1 MSAQAPSIQTDD
13 VQANV
18 KPKAVA
24 KADKHIWGIFI
35 ALCIISVIELY
46 SASSRE
52 VASSSIGVMGPII
65 RHLVMLGGGAFLV
78 YVLSKRHYSDF
89 IPFTII
95 FACVSVVMMVY
106 VMFFGEIVNGARRS
120 LTILGIGIYP
130 AEMVKLSAVLLI
142 ALVMTWNPNTKK
154 VGVTSKAVIY
164 SGFIVL
170 LLSGL
175 LIEQGLTNTLLLLAI
190 SYSMMIVGGVRFV
203 DLLLLT
209 LAYAACGGLFL
220 VYLVLSEPKDIPAD
234 EDQQIEMV
242 AGETAKKNPTRLDT
256 WKARLGRHGQDSVP
270 KWEIP
275 AVGKNRQEILS
286 YMAQA
291 NGGIYGVGPGNSR
304 EASRLPLAFSD
315 YIFAI
320 IVEELGL
327 IGGIVVLTLYL
338 WLLGRASGIAS
349 HCNRTYPALVVI
361 GMAIMIAFQ
370 ALFHMGIVSGVF
382 PVSGQPLPLLSKG
395 GTSIVV
401 TAIAFGI
408 MLSISRTAT
417 RQGGKKQDIRDE
429 IDALPEQFG
438 AENQMQL

>member
-1 MSAQAPSIQTDD
+1 MSVESPSLRVDD
-13 VQANV
+13 SQPTV

-35 ALCIISVIELY
+35 ALCIISTIELY

-52 VASSSIGVMGPII
+52 VASSSLGVMGPII
-65 RHLVMLGGGAFLV
+65 RHLVMLGGGALIVWF
-78 YVLSKRHYSDF
+78 LSKRHYSEF
-89 IPFTII
+89 IPLTLG
-95 FACVSVVMMVY
+95 FAAVSVVMMVY

-120 LTILGIGIYP
+120 LTIMGIGIYP

-142 ALVMTWNPNTKK
+142 ALVMSWNPNTKK
-154 VGVTSKAVIY
+154 VGVTSKAVVY
-164 SGFIVL
+164 SGVIVL
-170 LLSGL
+170 FLSGL

-203 DLLLLT
+203 HLVLLT
-209 LAYAACGGLFL
+209 VAYAACGGVFILYLLF
-220 VYLVLSEPKDIPAD
+220 SEPKEIPAD
-234 EDQQIEMV
+234 AEQRVEMID
-242 AGETAKKNPTRLDT
+242 GKAKKNPTRLDT
-256 WKARLGRHGQDSVP
+256 WIARIQRHGQDSIP

-275 AVGKNRQEILS
+275 ATGKNRQEILS

-291 NGGIYGVGPGNSR
+291 NGGLYGVGPGNSR

-320 IVEELGL
+320 IIEELGL
-327 IGGIVVLTLYL
+327 IGGIVVLVLYL

-370 ALFHMGIVSGVF
+370 ALFHMGIVSGFF

-395 GTSIVV
+395 GTSIAV

-417 RQGGKKQDIRDE
+417 RQGSRKQDIRDE
-429 IDALPEQFG
+429 IDALPEQFD

>member
-1 MSAQAPSIQTDD
+1 MAVQSQTIPAHGE
-13 VQANV
+13 QPAA
-18 KPKAVA
+18 KPKAVS

-35 ALCIISVIELY
+35 ALCIISTIELY

-52 VASSSIGVMGPII
+52 VAGSSIGVMGPIL
-65 RHLVMLGGGAFLV
+65 RHIVMLAGGTFV
-78 YVLSKRHYSDF
+78 VWFLSKRHYSDF
-89 IPFTII
+89 IPFTLG
-95 FACVSVVMMVY
+95 FALVSVAIMVY

-154 VGVTSKAVIY
+154 VGVTSNAVKY
-164 SGFIVL
+164 SGVIVL

-175 LIEQGLTNTLLLLAI
+175 LIKQGLTNTLLLLAI
-190 SYSMMIVGGVRFV
+190 SYSMMIVGGVKFSHLFV
-203 DLLLLT
+203 LT
-209 LAYAACGGLFL
+209 IAYMALGGLF
-220 VYLVLSEPKDIPAD
+220 VAYLMWSDSRSSEIPAD
-234 EDQQIEMV
+234 AEQKIELV
-242 AGETAKKNPTRLDT
+242 SADGTADKSPSRIDT
-256 WKARLGRHGQDSVP
+256 WLARLERHKDKSTP

-291 NGGIYGVGPGNSR
+291 H
-304 EASRLPLAFSD
+304 L
-315 YIFAI
+315 
-320 IVEELGL
+320 
-327 IGGIVVLTLYL
+327 VVLLLYL

-349 HCNRTYPALVVI
+349 HCNRTYPARGVI
-361 GMAIMIAFQ
+361 GMAVMIAFQ
-370 ALFHMGIVSGVF
+370 ALFHIAIVTGVF

-395 GTSIVV
+395 GTSILV

-429 IDALPEQFG
+429 IEALPEQFG

>member
-1 MSAQAPSIQTDD
+1 MSVESPSLQVDEQQST
-13 VQANV
+13 V

-35 ALCIISVIELY
+35 ALCIISTIELY

-65 RHLVMLGGGAFLV
+65 RHLVMLGGGALIVWF
-78 YVLSKRHYSDF
+78 LSKRHYSEF
-89 IPFTII
+89 IPLTLG
-95 FACVSVVMMVY
+95 FAAVSVVMMVY
-106 VMFFGEIVNGARRS
+106 VMFFGEIVN
-120 LTILGIGIYP
+120 GIYP

-142 ALVMTWNPNTKK
+142 ALVMSWNPNTQK
-154 VGVTSKAVIY
+154 VGVTSKAVVY
-164 SGFIVL
+164 SGIIVL
-170 LLSGL
+170 FLSGL
-175 LIEQGLTNTLLLLAI
+175 LIEQGLTNTLLLLSI
-190 SYSMMIVGGVRFV
+190 SYSMMIVGGVRLV
-203 DLLLLT
+203 HLLVLT
-209 LAYAACGGLFL
+209 VAYAACGGVFIL
-220 VYLVLSEPKDIPAD
+220 YLLLSEPKDIPAD
-234 EDQQIEMV
+234 ADQKVEMID
-242 AGETAKKNPTRLDT
+242 GKEKKNPTRLDT
-256 WKARLGRHGQDSVP
+256 WIARLQRHGQDSVP

-275 AVGKNRQEILS
+275 ATGKNRQEILS

-327 IGGIVVLTLYL
+327 IGGIVVLVLYL
-338 WLLGRASGIAS
+338 WLLGRALGIAS

-361 GMAIMIAFQ
+361 GMAIMIVFQ
-370 ALFHMGIVSGVF
+370 ALFHMGIVSGFF

-395 GTSIVV
+395 GTSIAV

-417 RQGGKKQDIRDE
+417 RQGSRKQDIRDE
-429 IDALPEQFG
+429 IDALPEQFD

>member
-1 MSAQAPSIQTDD
+1 MPPALSIDETQAT
-13 VQANV
+13 A

-24 KADKHIWGIFI
+24 SADKHIWGIFI
-35 ALCIISVIELY
+35 ALCIISTIELY

-52 VASSSIGVMGPII
+52 VAGSSIGVMGPIL
-65 RHLVMLGGGAFLV
+65 RHLVMLAGGTFVVWFL
-78 YVLSKRHYSDF
+78 SRRHYSDF
-89 IPFTII
+89 IPFTLG
-95 FACVSVVMMVY
+95 FSLLSVAMMLY
-106 VMFFGEIVNGARRS
+106 VMFFGDIINGARRS
-120 LTILGIGIYP
+120 MTILGIGIFP
-130 AEMVKLSAVLLI
+130 AEMVKISAVLLI
-142 ALVMTWNPNTKK
+142 ALVMTWNPDTRKP
-154 VGVTSKAVIY
+154 GVTSKAVIY

-190 SYSMMIVGGVRFV
+190 SYSMMIIGGVKISH
-203 DLLLLT
+203 LLT
-209 LAYAACGGLFL
+209 LTGAYIAVAAIFLYIWMTDGGRIETWRARIERHADTRIENGQE
-220 VYLVLSEPKDIPAD
+220 VVVNKWDIPA
-234 EDQQIEMV
+234 
-242 AGETAKKNPTRLDT
+242 T
-256 WKARLGRHGQDSVP
+256 
-270 KWEIP
+270 
-275 AVGKNRQEILS
+275 GKNRQEILS

-291 NGGIYGVGPGNSR
+291 NGGIHGVGPGNSR

-320 IVEELGL
+320 IIEELGL
-327 IGGIVVLTLYL
+327 IGGLVVLMLYL
-338 WLLGRASGIAS
+338 WLLGRAAGIAS

-361 GMAIMIAFQ
+361 GMAVMIAFQ

-395 GTSIVV
+395 GTSIFV

-429 IDALPEQFG
+429 IEALPEQFG

>member
-1 MSAQAPSIQTDD
+1 MPPALSIDETQAT
-13 VQANV
+13 A

-24 KADKHIWGIFI
+24 SADKHIWGIFI
-35 ALCIISVIELY
+35 ALCIISTIELY

-52 VASSSIGVMGPII
+52 VAGSSIGVMGPIL
-65 RHLVMLGGGAFLV
+65 RHLVMLAGGTFVVWFL
-78 YVLSKRHYSDF
+78 SRRHYSDF
-89 IPFTII
+89 IPFTLG
-95 FACVSVVMMVY
+95 FSLLSVAMMLY
-106 VMFFGEIVNGARRS
+106 VMFFGDIINGARRS
-120 LTILGIGIYP
+120 MTILGIGIFP
-130 AEMVKLSAVLLI
+130 AEMVKISAVLLI
-142 ALVMTWNPNTKK
+142 ALVMTWNPDTRKP
-154 VGVTSKAVIY
+154 GVTSKAVIY

-190 SYSMMIVGGVRFV
+190 SYSMMIIGGVKISH
-203 DLLLLT
+203 LLT
-209 LAYAACGGLFL
+209 LTGAYIAVAAIFLGYIWMTDGGRIETWRARIERHADTRIENGQE
-220 VYLVLSEPKDIPAD
+220 VVVNKWDIPA
-234 EDQQIEMV
+234 
-242 AGETAKKNPTRLDT
+242 T
-256 WKARLGRHGQDSVP
+256 
-270 KWEIP
+270 
-275 AVGKNRQEILS
+275 GKNRQEIIS

-291 NGGIYGVGPGNSR
+291 NGGIHGVGPGNSR

-320 IVEELGL
+320 IIEELGL
-327 IGGIVVLTLYL
+327 IGGLVVLMLYL
-338 WLLGRASGIAS
+338 WLLGRAAGIAS

-361 GMAIMIAFQ
+361 GMAVMIAFQ

-395 GTSIVV
+395 GTSIFV

-429 IDALPEQFG
+429 IEALPEQFG

>member
-1 MSAQAPSIQTDD
+1 MSVQSPSIQAEE
-13 VQANV
+13 VQANA
-18 KPKAVA
+18 KPKAVSN
-24 KADKHIWGIFI
+24 ADKHIWGIFI
-35 ALCIISVIELY
+35 ALCIISTIELY

-52 VASSSIGVMGPII
+52 VASSSLGVMGPII
-65 RHLVMLGGGAFLV
+65 RHLVMLAGGALLV
-78 YVLSKRHYSDF
+78 YFLSRRHYSDF
-89 IPFTII
+89 IPFTLG
-95 FACVSVVMMVY
+95 FALVSVVMMVY

-142 ALVMTWNPNTKK
+142 ALVMTWNPNPKN
-154 VGVTSKAVIY
+154 VGVTSKAVVY
-164 SGFIVL
+164 SGVIVL
-170 LLSGL
+170 FLSGL

-190 SYSMMIVGGVRFV
+190 SYSMMIVGGVRIWHLF
-203 DLLLLT
+203 LLT
-209 LAYAACGGLFL
+209 GAYAACGGVFL
-220 VYLVLSEPKDIPAD
+220 LYLVFSEPKQTPAD
-234 EDQQIEMV
+234 EEDEIVMV
-242 AGETAKKNPTRLDT
+242 DGTTKKNPTRLDT
-256 WKARLGRHGQDSVP
+256 WIARLQRHGQDSVP
-270 KWEIP
+270 KWEVP
-275 AVGKNRQEILS
+275 ATGKNRQEILS

-320 IVEELGL
+320 IIEELGL
-327 IGGIVVLTLYL
+327 IGGIVVMILYL

-361 GMAIMIAFQ
+361 GMAVMIAFQ

-417 RQGGKKQDIRDE
+417 RQGSKKQDIRDE
-429 IDALPEQFG
+429 IDTLPEQFG

>member
-1 MSAQAPSIQTDD
+1 MSVESPSLQVDEQQST
-13 VQANV
+13 V

-35 ALCIISVIELY
+35 ALCIISTIELY

-65 RHLVMLGGGAFLV
+65 RHLVMLGGGALIVWF
-78 YVLSKRHYSDF
+78 LSKRHYSEF
-89 IPFTII
+89 IPLTLG
-95 FACVSVVMMVY
+95 FAAVSVVMMVY

-142 ALVMTWNPNTKK
+142 ALVMSWNPNTQK
-154 VGVTSKAVIY
+154 VGVTSKAVVY
-164 SGFIVL
+164 SGIIVL
-170 LLSGL
+170 FLSGL
-175 LIEQGLTNTLLLLAI
+175 LIEQGLTNTLLLLSI
-190 SYSMMIVGGVRFV
+190 SYSMMIVGGVRLV
-203 DLLLLT
+203 HLLVLT
-209 LAYAACGGLFL
+209 VAYAACGGVFIL
-220 VYLVLSEPKDIPAD
+220 YLLLSEPKDIPAD
-234 EDQQIEMV
+234 ADQKVEMID
-242 AGETAKKNPTRLDT
+242 GKEKKNPTRLDT
-256 WKARLGRHGQDSVP
+256 WIARLQRHGQDSVP

-275 AVGKNRQEILS
+275 ATGKNRQEILS

-327 IGGIVVLTLYL
+327 SGGIVVLVLYL
-338 WLLGRASGIAS
+338 WLLGRALGIAS

-361 GMAIMIAFQ
+361 GMAIMIVFQ
-370 ALFHMGIVSGVF
+370 ALFHMGIVSGFF

-395 GTSIVV
+395 GTSIAV

-417 RQGGKKQDIRDE
+417 RQGSRKQDIRDE
-429 IDALPEQFG
+429 IDALPEQFD

>member
-1 MSAQAPSIQTDD
+1 MSIQSPSIQAED
-13 VQANV
+13 VQLNS

-35 ALCIISVIELY
+35 ALCIISTIELY

-52 VASSSIGVMGPII
+52 VASSSIGVMGPIL
-65 RHLVMLGGGAFLV
+65 RHLVMLGGGALIV
-78 YVLSKRHYSDF
+78 YFLSKRHYSDF
-89 IPFTII
+89 IPLTLV
-95 FACVSVVMMVY
+95 FAGVSVVMMIY

-142 ALVMTWNPNTKK
+142 ALVMTWNPNTKN
-154 VGVTSKAVIY
+154 VGVTSKAVVY
-164 SGFIVL
+164 SGVIVL
-170 LLSGL
+170 FLSGL
-175 LIEQGLTNTLLLLAI
+175 LIEQGLTNTLLLLSI
-190 SYSMMIVGGVRFV
+190 SYSMMIVGGVRFWH
-203 DLLLLT
+203 LFLLT
-209 LAYAACGGLFL
+209 IAYAACGGIFILYILF
-220 VYLVLSEPKDIPAD
+220 SEPKDIPAD
-234 EDQQIEMV
+234 AEQQIEMV
-242 AGETAKKNPTRLDT
+242 SGTAKKNPNRLDT
-256 WKARLGRHGQDSVP
+256 WIARVQRHGQDSVP

-275 AVGKNRQEILS
+275 ATGKNRQEILS

-291 NGGIYGVGPGNSR
+291 NGGLYGVGPGNSR

-320 IVEELGL
+320 IIEELGL
-327 IGGIVVLTLYL
+327 IGGIVVLVLYL

-395 GTSIVV
+395 GTSILV

-429 IDALPEQFG
+429 IDSLPEEFG

>member
-1 MSAQAPSIQTDD
+1 MPPALSIDETQAT
-13 VQANV
+13 A

-24 KADKHIWGIFI
+24 SADKHIWGIFI
-35 ALCIISVIELY
+35 ALCIISTIELY

-52 VASSSIGVMGPII
+52 VAGSSIGVMGPIL
-65 RHLVMLGGGAFLV
+65 RHLVMLAGGTFVVWFL
-78 YVLSKRHYSDF
+78 SRRHYSDF
-89 IPFTII
+89 IPFTLG
-95 FACVSVVMMVY
+95 FSLLSVAMMLY
-106 VMFFGEIVNGARRS
+106 VMFFGDIINGARRS
-120 LTILGIGIYP
+120 MTILGIGIFP
-130 AEMVKLSAVLLI
+130 AEMVKISAVLLI
-142 ALVMTWNPNTKK
+142 ALVMTWNPDTRKP
-154 VGVTSKAVIY
+154 GVTSKAVIY

-190 SYSMMIVGGVRFV
+190 SYSMMIIGGVKISH
-203 DLLLLT
+203 LMALT
-209 LAYAACGGLFL
+209 GAYIAVAAIFL
-220 VYLVLSEPKDIPAD
+220 VYIGMTDGGR
-234 EDQQIEMV
+234 IE
-242 AGETAKKNPTRLDT
+242 T
-256 WKARLGRHGQDSVP
+256 WKARLERHADTRIENGQEVAVN
-270 KWEIP
+270 KWDIP
-275 AVGKNRQEILS
+275 ATGKNRQEILS

-291 NGGIYGVGPGNSR
+291 NGGIHGVGPGNSR

-320 IVEELGL
+320 IIEELGL
-327 IGGIVVLTLYL
+327 IGGLVVLMLYL
-338 WLLGRASGIAS
+338 WLLGRAAGIAS

-361 GMAIMIAFQ
+361 GMAVMIAFQ

-395 GTSIVV
+395 GTSIFV

-429 IDALPEQFG
+429 IEALPEQFG

>member
-1 MSAQAPSIQTDD
+1 MSVQSPSIQAEE
-13 VQANV
+13 VQVNA
-18 KPKAVA
+18 KPKAVS

-35 ALCIISVIELY
+35 ALCIISTIELY

-52 VASSSIGVMGPII
+52 VASSSMGVMGPII
-65 RHLVMLGGGAFLV
+65 RHLVMLAGGALLV
-78 YVLSKRHYSDF
+78 YFLSRRHYSDF
-89 IPFTII
+89 IPFTLI
-95 FACVSVVMMVY
+95 FAFVSVVMMVY
-106 VMFFGEIVNGARRS
+106 VMFFGEIVNGAWRS

-130 AEMVKLSAVLLI
+130 SEMVKLSAVLLI
-142 ALVMTWNPNTKK
+142 ALVMTWNPNPKN

-164 SGFIVL
+164 SGVIVL
-170 LLSGL
+170 FLSGL

-190 SYSMMIVGGVRFV
+190 SYSMMIVGGVRIWHLF
-203 DLLLLT
+203 LLT
-209 LAYAACGGLFL
+209 GAYAAFGGLFL
-220 VYLVLSEPKDIPAD
+220 LYLVFSEPKDIPAD
-234 EDQQIEMV
+234 EEQEIVMID
-242 AGETAKKNPTRLDT
+242 GTAKKNPTRLDT
-256 WKARLGRHGQDSVP
+256 WIARLQRHGQDSVP
-270 KWEIP
+270 KWEVP
-275 AVGKNRQEILS
+275 ATGKNRQEILS

-291 NGGIYGVGPGNSR
+291 NGGVYGVGPGNSR

-320 IVEELGL
+320 IIEELGL
-327 IGGIVVLTLYL
+327 IGGIVVMILYL

-349 HCNRTYPALVVI
+349 HCNRTYPALAVI
-361 GMAIMIAFQ
+361 GMAVMIAFQ

-417 RQGGKKQDIRDE
+417 RQGSKKQDIRDE
-429 IDALPEQFG
+429 IDTLPEQFG

>member
-1 MSAQAPSIQTDD
+1 
-13 VQANV
+13 
-18 KPKAVA
+18 
-24 KADKHIWGIFI
+24 
-35 ALCIISVIELY
+35 
-46 SASSRE
+46 
-52 VASSSIGVMGPII
+52 MGPIL
-65 RHLVMLGGGAFLV
+65 RHIVMLAGGALIVWFL
-78 YVLSKRHYSDF
+78 SRRHYSDF
-89 IPFTII
+89 IPFTLG
-95 FACVSVVMMVY
+95 FALVSVVMMVD

-164 SGFIVL
+164 SGGIVL
-170 LLSGL
+170 FLSGL

-190 SYSMMIVGGVRFV
+190 SYSMMIIGGVRILHLF
-203 DLLLLT
+203 LLT
-209 LAYAACGGLFL
+209 IAYAACGGVFILYLLF
-220 VYLVLSEPKDIPAD
+220 SEPKDIPAD
-234 EDQQIEMV
+234 AEQKVEMV
-242 AGETAKKNPTRLDT
+242 NGTAKKNPTRIDT
-256 WKARLGRHGQDSVP
+256 WIARVQRHSGDSVP

-275 AVGKNRQEILS
+275 ATGKNRQEILS

-327 IGGIVVLTLYL
+327 IGGLVVLVLYL

-361 GMAIMIAFQ
+361 GMAVMIAFQ